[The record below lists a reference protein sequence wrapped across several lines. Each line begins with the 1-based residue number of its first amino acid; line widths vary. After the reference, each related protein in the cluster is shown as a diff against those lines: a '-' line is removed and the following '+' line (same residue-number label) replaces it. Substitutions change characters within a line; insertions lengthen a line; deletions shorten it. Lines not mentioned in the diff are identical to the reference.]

1 MERVSIMGQ
10 DEFGTVRLSARDT
23 TLTVSAN
30 APEVGRALD
39 EISAIK
45 VTEGNGEIALKA
57 RFITDVLKA
66 VDDDEIAIKMTGGS
80 TSPVILTQVESE
92 PAKPVRF
99 LYLIMPV
106 SLNV

>member
-1 MERVSIMGQ
+1 M
-10 DEFGTVRLSARDT
+10 
-23 TLTVSAN
+23 
-30 APEVGRALD
+30 
-39 EISAIK
+39 
-45 VTEGNGEIALKA
+45 
-57 RFITDVLKA
+57 LKA